1 MNFLT
6 VLVALFLVSYAALG
20 LIVWRRPLV
29 GRIALRE
36 AVRRP
41 GQTAVVIS
49 GLMIAGASIFLIQL
63 ISDSMYQ
70 SNRAA
75 AFRGWGR
82 DDIEVTG
89 GGTHVKPVVTN
100 RLATDPSLRSAGGLH
115 IAPGVVRSLV
125 DVARHPREPAA
136 PLT

>member
-63 ISDSMYQ
+63 ISASMSQ

-75 AFRGWGR
+75 PFRRWGR
-82 DDIEVTG
+82 DYIEVTG
-89 GGTHVKPVVTN
+89 GGTHLN
-100 RLATDPSLRSAGGLH
+100 
-115 IAPGVVRSLV
+115 PGVESPL
-125 DVARHPREPAA
+125 PAA
-136 PLT
+136 SPLGPAA